1 MHIGLI
7 RHRNIKNGV
16 DDPYYRR
23 LSSFHLMAEG
33 PKMHYY
39 WAEICAYVMHFH
51 NPLDWSVSQC
61 SEVETYC
68 N

>member
-23 LSSFHLMAEG
+23 LSSCSLIADG

-39 WAEICAYVMHFH
+39 RAEICAFMMHFH
-51 NPLDWSVSQC
+51 NPLDWSVSQ
-61 SEVETYC
+61 
-68 N
+68 